1 MEETP
6 EETIEALEKEV
17 SRLVDRVEDLE
28 DENTELQ
35 DKVDTLRDEA
45 DTLTGELENERDLN
59 EAARLLVRALD
70 TYLSWVDS
78 PPPGMSERDQARY
91 LADFRRNL
99 DDARREITE

>member
-1 MEETP
+1 MEGTEEIVET
-6 EETIEALEKEV
+6 LKKEV
-17 SRLVDRVEDLE
+17 HTLGKRVDDLE
-28 DENTELQ
+28 YDKAELE
-35 DKVDTLRDEA
+35 DTLETLRDEK
-45 DTLTGELENERDLN
+45 DTLTGDLENERALN